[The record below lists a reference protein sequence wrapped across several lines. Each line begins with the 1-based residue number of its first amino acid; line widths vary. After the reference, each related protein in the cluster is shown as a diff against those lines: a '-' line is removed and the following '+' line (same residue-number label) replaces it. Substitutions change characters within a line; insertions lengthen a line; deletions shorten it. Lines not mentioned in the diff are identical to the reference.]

1 MFIVS
6 DIYIYPIKSLGGFSV
21 TEAMVTEKGFQYD
34 RRWMLV
40 DKEGIFMTQRQLP
53 SMALLQTAIIP
64 DGIYVY
70 HKQHPEKNITIPF
83 LLEPASIK
91 QVKIWDDIC
100 NAWSSGDT
108 NINSWFSEMLET
120 ECELVYMPDDTKRM
134 VDTDYAKNNEI
145 TSFSDGYP
153 FLIIGQS
160 SLDELNSKLAEP
172 LIINRFRPNIVFTS
186 GEPHIE
192 DNWEHITINAIDFY
206 GVKTCAR
213 CVITTIDQQTA
224 IAGKEPLKTLAA
236 YRTINNKVKFGMN
249 LLHKGEGVIRVG
261 EAITIH
267 CY

>member
-1 MFIVS
+1 MFTVS

-40 DKEGIFMTQRQLP
+40 DKDAKFMTQRQVAA
-53 SMALLQTAIIP
+53 MALLQTAITP
-64 DGIYVY
+64 DGLYVY
-70 HKQHPEKNITIPF
+70 HKQQPQKNITIPF
-83 LLEPASIK
+83 LLKPASIK
-91 QVKIWDDIC
+91 QVKVWDDIC
-100 NAWSSGDT
+100 DAWCYDDT
-108 NINSWFSEMLET
+108 TINSWFSEMLET

-134 VDTDYAKNNEI
+134 VDTAYAKNNET

-186 GEPHIE
+186 GEPHVE
-192 DNWEHITINAIDFY
+192 DNWQHITINGIDFY

-213 CVITTIDQQTA
+213 CVVTTIDQQTA
-224 IAGKEPLKTLAA
+224 VAGKEPLKTLAA
-236 YRTINNKVKFGMN
+236 YRLVNNKVKFGMN
-249 LLHKGEGVIRVG
+249 LLHKGTGAIRVG
-261 EAITIH
+261 ETITVH
-267 CY
+267 GY